1 MKKLIKN
8 IIAGILLSVT
18 GFAAFAQSTTL
29 KVDASKII
37 VVGKMTVVYDED
49 REFIFKTR
57 GIPESQIDEPDTYN
71 VPYISDPND
80 TWGSNLSKYYKENKT
95 VYPNGEF
102 FIVQYGIPKKGDKV
116 LRFRSWSDFK
126 YFDSSKASIW
136 LPLPD
141 FDVDIPDGVSALYI
155 GSFTFY
161 VTGDNFTIENI
172 EHIDEFDLAQEELD
186 RALGTHCDLVRA
198 VLKDVE

>member
-80 TWGSNLSKYYKENKT
+80 TWGSNLST
-95 VYPNGEF
+95 
-102 FIVQYGIPKKGDKV
+102 
-116 LRFRSWSDFK
+116 LR
-126 YFDSSKASIW
+126 
-136 LPLPD
+136 
-141 FDVDIPDGVSALYI
+141 
-155 GSFTFY
+155 
-161 VTGDNFTIENI
+161 
-172 EHIDEFDLAQEELD
+172 
-186 RALGTHCDLVRA
+186 
-198 VLKDVE
+198 